1 MNLAFGRG
9 LDQRAPET
17 ALAPGFVRDAVNLD
31 IAPGQYAQKVP
42 LGHARTRIGRTL
54 AHASVAM
61 RGGWCD
67 ARVPFALLV
76 DGTALVALAEDGTR
90 TTLATVTAGYG
101 VCAEFVEAQGAV
113 YWSNG
118 IERGRIV
125 AGVNV
130 PWGLPEPAAPGLSA
144 TSGTL
149 APGTYL
155 VAVTH
160 VNAAGEEGGASPV
173 ATLALSVAGG
183 ISVTL
188 PALPAEASGYR
199 VYLGGPDADPGA
211 LYWAKDV
218 TASTTLTAAG
228 TPGRRLQTQYMR
240 RMPAASVLT
249 AWNGRMWAAVGS
261 LLMFSTFVGG
271 MPHYG
276 LYDGRGGWLPMDA
289 TVTMIRPTADGIYV
303 GTNTGV
309 WFLSGDPAAT
319 MARLRVDGFGVL
331 GSTVVPAGSFAA
343 GQQTP
348 DATADLPVWLSS
360 EGDVLLGRPGG
371 IVQRL
376 GLVLAFAPN
385 GPAALMYIDDS
396 RGRRLIVSAPA
407 GDSSSAAV
415 VAPTPV
421 LVGNGVSP

>member
-1 MNLAFGRG
+1 MANQTSAQILDGAALAKRLRAETRFRWYGRAAMLAALSMLAFLLLSLCWRG
-9 LDQRAPET
+9 L
-17 ALAPGFVRDAVNLD
+17 PGFVRDAVNLD

-160 VNAAGEEGGASPV
+160 VNAAGEEGGEGV
-173 ATLALSVAGG
+173 AELLVPLFQEAGAIATQG
-183 ISVTL
+183 
-188 PALPAEASGYR
+188 R
-199 VYLGGPDADPGA
+199 
-211 LYWAKDV
+211 
-218 TASTTLTAAG
+218 AA
-228 TPGRRLQTQYMR
+228 
-240 RMPAASVLT
+240 
-249 AWNGRMWAAVGS
+249 
-261 LLMFSTFVGG
+261 
-271 MPHYG
+271 
-276 LYDGRGGWLPMDA
+276 
-289 TVTMIRPTADGIYV
+289 I
-303 GTNTGV
+303 
-309 WFLSGDPAAT
+309 
-319 MARLRVDGFGVL
+319 LR
-331 GSTVVPAGSFAA
+331 
-343 GQQTP
+343 
-348 DATADLPVWLSS
+348 
-360 EGDVLLGRPGG
+360 
-371 IVQRL
+371 
-376 GLVLAFAPN
+376 
-385 GPAALMYIDDS
+385 
-396 RGRRLIVSAPA
+396 
-407 GDSSSAAV
+407 
-415 VAPTPV
+415 
-421 LVGNGVSP
+421 